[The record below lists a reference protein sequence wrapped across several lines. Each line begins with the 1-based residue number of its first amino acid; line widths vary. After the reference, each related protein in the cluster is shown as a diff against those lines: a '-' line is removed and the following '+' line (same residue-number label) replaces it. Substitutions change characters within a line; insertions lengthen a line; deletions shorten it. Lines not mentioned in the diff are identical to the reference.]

1 MNKSA
6 LLSCIEDA
14 FSWRQMPAKLV
25 TSGAE
30 VDSEELAEA
39 NSFLG
44 RPFQELT
51 CKFLDAKFEFIYW
64 ITPEAFRYYLP
75 GIMCA
80 GIREARPELLVN
92 FSIVR
97 MLSRSTEEE
106 LFDDF
111 FSGRWVG
118 LRSKEYQACQEWL
131 LWLSKDLDAEIGPEI
146 SRAFDLLEY
155 LKNR

>member
-6 LLSCIEDA
+6 LLSSIEDA
-14 FSWRQMPAKLV
+14 FSWRQMPATLV
-25 TSGAE
+25 ASGAQ

-44 RPFQELT
+44 RPFHALT

-64 ITPEAFRYYLP
+64 ITPDAFRYYLP

-80 GIREARPELLVN
+80 GIRESRPELLVN

-97 MLSRSTEEE
+97 MLSRSIEEE
-106 LFDDF
+106 SFDDF

-118 LRSKEYQACQEWL
+118 LRTNEYQACQEWL
-131 LWLSKDLDAEIGPEI
+131 LWLSNDLDVEIGPEI